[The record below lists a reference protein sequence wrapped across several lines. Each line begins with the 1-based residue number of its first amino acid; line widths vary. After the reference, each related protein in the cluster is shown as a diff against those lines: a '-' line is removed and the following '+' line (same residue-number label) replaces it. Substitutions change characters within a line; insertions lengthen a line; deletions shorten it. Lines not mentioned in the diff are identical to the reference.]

1 MSRPDPATADV
12 ESVVRRRF
20 QAEGG
25 HHEPVQRLCELLV
38 DAAPLMS
45 TVEVHRR
52 ARRLAGELIGLGP
65 LQRLLDD
72 PDVTDVLANGP
83 GEVWVER
90 RGVLERTG
98 VVVDRQ
104 DIERAIERLVGPLG
118 LRADRSAPLV
128 DARLDDGTRVAAV
141 LQPLAVDG
149 PVLAVRRHLARALPL
164 DELTGDDVAAL
175 LQSLV
180 RARENIVVFG
190 ATGAGKTTLVGALLE
205 VVPADERIVTI
216 EDVAELQLAGEHVV
230 RLEARPGT
238 ADGVGRTA
246 VRDLVRAALRLRP
259 DRLVVGEVRGAEA
272 ADMVWAL
279 STGHRGGLS
288 TCHAGSPRDLL
299 ARLETMCLLA
309 GDGLPHR
316 AVRDQVRSAIDV
328 VVGVRRGPAGT
339 RRVESVHRVGPAGLG
354 PALVDRGELV
364 ALTTAPTALPTEL
377 TTSPTAPTGLPTAP
391 TGPPTTP
398 TAVST

>member
-1 MSRPDPATADV
+1 MSRADPAILAVDA
-12 ESVVRRRF
+12 EVRRRF

-25 HHEPVQRLCELLV
+25 HHDPVERLSELLV
-38 DAAPLMS
+38 DSAPLMS
-45 TVEVHRR
+45 PTEVRRR
-52 ARRLAGELIGLGP
+52 ARQLAGELIGLGP
-65 LQRLLDD
+65 LQHLLDD
-72 PDVTDVLANGP
+72 PEVTDVLANGP

-90 RGVLERTG
+90 EGLLQRTG

-118 LRADRSAPLV
+118 LRADRSSPLV

-141 LQPLAVDG
+141 LRPLAVDG
-149 PVLAVRRHLARALPL
+149 PVLAVRRHLARPLPL
-164 DELTGDDVAAL
+164 AELTGDDVADL
-175 LQSLV
+175 LRSLV
-180 RARENIVVFG
+180 ADRENIVVFG
-190 ATGAGKTTLVGALLE
+190 ATGAGKTTLVGALLDE
-205 VVPADERIVTI
+205 VPADERVVAI
-216 EDVAELQLAGEHVV
+216 EDVAELQLAGAHVV

-288 TCHAGSPRDLL
+288 TCHAGAPEDLL
-299 ARLETMCLLA
+299 ARLESMCLQA
-309 GDGLPHR
+309 GDGVPHR
-316 AVRDQVRSAIDV
+316 AVRAQVRSAVDV
-328 VVGVRRGPAGT
+328 VVGVRRGPAGA

-354 PALVDRGELV
+354 PALVERGVLV
-364 ALTTAPTALPTEL
+364 APTIAPTV
-377 TTSPTAPTGLPTAP
+377 
-391 TGPPTTP
+391 TP
-398 TAVST
+398 TVEPA